1 MKKYVRFSGLAAMY
15 LGVIMLIAGYAFSW
29 TDNNTFIISALTLVV
44 FGAVGHVYLLKRKA
58 NIKHTG
64 NATFRN

>member
-15 LGVIMLIAGYAFSW
+15 LGVILLIVGYAFSW

-44 FGAVGHVYLLKRKA
+44 SGAVGHVYLLKKES
-58 NIKHTG
+58 KY
-64 NATFRN
+64 